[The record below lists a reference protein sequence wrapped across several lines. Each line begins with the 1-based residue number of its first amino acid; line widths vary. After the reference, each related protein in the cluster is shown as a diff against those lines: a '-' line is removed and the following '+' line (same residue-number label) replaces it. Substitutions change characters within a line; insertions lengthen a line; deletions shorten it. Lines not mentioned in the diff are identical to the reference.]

1 MKQHILG
8 FSVVRRLRQSP
19 VFAFLLAVL
28 LCGMLAGCVTGMHIP
43 QGNET
48 YVSELAQLLASNAV
62 GKMPSVRTVAAC
74 LAGAYGWMLAA
85 VILAAIPGRL
95 LWIALLMAVR
105 GFLLAFAAAAVLTQ
119 SGLLGVYICLVS
131 IGISAVLWLPAMLL
145 TSTAVLDVGMN
156 QQRTG
161 YLFSLK
167 RNGSVLVISA
177 ILLLGSVLWRLLAVP
192 VLMGLVGA

>member
-43 QGNET
+43 RGNET

-156 QQRTG
+156 QQRNG

-167 RNGSVLVISA
+167 CNGSVLVISV

>member
-156 QQRTG
+156 QQRNG

-167 RNGSVLVISA
+167 CNGSVLVISA

>member
-28 LCGMLAGCVTGMHIP
+28 LCGMLTGCVTGMHIP

-156 QQRTG
+156 QQRNG

>member
-74 LAGAYGWMLAA
+74 LAGAYGWRLAA

-156 QQRTG
+156 QQRNG

-167 RNGSVLVISA
+167 CNGSVLVISV

>member
-156 QQRTG
+156 QQRNG

-192 VLMGLVGA
+192 VLMGLVGT

>member
-105 GFLLAFAAAAVLTQ
+105 GFLLAFAASAVLTQ

-131 IGISAVLWLPAMLL
+131 IGISAALWLPAMLL

-156 QQRTG
+156 QQRNG

>member
-48 YVSELAQLLASNAV
+48 SVSELAQLLASNAV

-156 QQRTG
+156 QQRNG

>member
-119 SGLLGVYICLVS
+119 YGLLGVYICLVS

-156 QQRTG
+156 QQRNG

>member
-1 MKQHILG
+1 MRQHIFG

-28 LCGMLAGCVTGMHIP
+28 LCGMLAGCITGMYIP

-48 YVSELAQLLASNAV
+48 YVSELAQLLASNAA

-85 VILAAIPGRL
+85 IILAAIPGRL
-95 LWIALLMAVR
+95 LWIAFLMAVR
-105 GFLLAFAAAAVLTQ
+105 GFLLAFAMAAVLTQ
-119 SGLLGVYICLVS
+119 SGLWGLYICLVS
-131 IGISAVLWLPAMLL
+131 IVISAVLWLPAMLL
-145 TSTAVLDVGMN
+145 AGTAALDVGMN
-156 QQRTG
+156 RERSR

-167 RNGSVLVISA
+167 RNGSVLVLSA

-192 VLMGLVGA
+192 VLLGFAGV

>member
-145 TSTAVLDVGMN
+145 TSTAVLDVGMH
-156 QQRTG
+156 QQRNG

-177 ILLLGSVLWRLLAVP
+177 ILLLGSVLWRLFAVP

>member
-156 QQRTG
+156 QQRNG

-177 ILLLGSVLWRLLAVP
+177 ILLLGSVLWRLFAVP

>member
-156 QQRTG
+156 QQRNG

-167 RNGSVLVISA
+167 CNGSVLVISV

>member
-131 IGISAVLWLPAMLL
+131 IGISAALWLPAMLL

-156 QQRTG
+156 QQRNG

>member
-156 QQRTG
+156 QQRNG

>member
-85 VILAAIPGRL
+85 VMLAAIPGRL

-131 IGISAVLWLPAMLL
+131 IGISAVLWLSAMLL

-156 QQRTG
+156 QQRNG

-177 ILLLGSVLWRLLAVP
+177 ILLLGSVLWRLFAVP

>member
-105 GFLLAFAAAAVLTQ
+105 GFLLAFAVTAAGVLLWQ
-119 SGLLGVYICLVS
+119 NFLLKFAI
-131 IGISAVLWLPAMLL
+131 
-145 TSTAVLDVGMN
+145 VG
-156 QQRTG
+156 
-161 YLFSLK
+161 
-167 RNGSVLVISA
+167 A
-177 ILLLGSVLWRLLAVP
+177 ILFIYCVLYQAQLHKLWRL
-192 VLMGLVGA
+192 GLGILRKLLNRGA

>member
-145 TSTAVLDVGMN
+145 TSTAVLVVGMN
-156 QQRTG
+156 QQRNG

>member
-19 VFAFLLAVL
+19 VFVFLLAVL

-74 LAGAYGWMLAA
+74 LAGAYGWMRAA

-156 QQRTG
+156 QQRNG

-167 RNGSVLVISA
+167 CNGSVLVISA

>member
-48 YVSELAQLLASNAV
+48 HVSELAQLLASNAV

-119 SGLLGVYICLVS
+119 SGLLGVYTCLVS

-156 QQRTG
+156 QQRNG

>member
-85 VILAAIPGRL
+85 VMLAAIPGRL

-156 QQRTG
+156 QQRNG

>member
-85 VILAAIPGRL
+85 VLLAAIPGRL
-95 LWIALLMAVR
+95 RWIALLMAVR
-105 GFLLAFAAAAVLTQ
+105 GFLLAFAAVAVLTQ

-156 QQRTG
+156 QQRNG

>member
-156 QQRTG
+156 QQRNG

-167 RNGSVLVISA
+167 RNGSVLVISV

>member
-19 VFAFLLAVL
+19 VFVFLLAVL

-105 GFLLAFAAAAVLTQ
+105 GFLLAFAAVAVLTQ

-156 QQRTG
+156 QQRNG

-177 ILLLGSVLWRLLAVP
+177 ILLLGSVLWRLFAVP

>member
-1 MKQHILG
+1 
-8 FSVVRRLRQSP
+8 
-19 VFAFLLAVL
+19 
-28 LCGMLAGCVTGMHIP
+28 
-43 QGNET
+43 
-48 YVSELAQLLASNAV
+48 
-62 GKMPSVRTVAAC
+62 
-74 LAGAYGWMLAA
+74 MLAA

-156 QQRTG
+156 QQRNG

>member
-156 QQRTG
+156 QQRNG

-167 RNGSVLVISA
+167 RNVSVLVISA

>member
-145 TSTAVLDVGMN
+145 TSTALLDVGMN
-156 QQRTG
+156 QQRNG

-167 RNGSVLVISA
+167 CNGSVLVISV

>member
-74 LAGAYGWMLAA
+74 LAGAHGWMLAA

-156 QQRTG
+156 QQRNG

>member
-62 GKMPSVRTVAAC
+62 GKMPSVRTIAAC
-74 LAGAYGWMLAA
+74 VAGAYGWMLAA

-95 LWIALLMAVR
+95 LWIAMLMAVR

-156 QQRTG
+156 QQRNG

>member
-1 MKQHILG
+1 M
-8 FSVVRRLRQSP
+8 S
-19 VFAFLLAVL
+19 
-28 LCGMLAGCVTGMHIP
+28 
-43 QGNET
+43 
-48 YVSELAQLLASNAV
+48 
-62 GKMPSVRTVAAC
+62 
-74 LAGAYGWMLAA
+74 AYGWMLAA

-156 QQRTG
+156 QQRNG

-177 ILLLGSVLWRLLAVP
+177 ILLLGSVLWRLFAVP
-192 VLMGLVGA
+192 VMMGLVGA

>member
-95 LWIALLMAVR
+95 LWKVR
-105 GFLLAFAAAAVLTQ
+105 SHKHGPSVPCNSMLTA
-119 SGLLGVYICLVS
+119 SS
-131 IGISAVLWLPAMLL
+131 WPTNRHAM
-145 TSTAVLDVGMN
+145 S
-156 QQRTG
+156 
-161 YLFSLK
+161 
-167 RNGSVLVISA
+167 
-177 ILLLGSVLWRLLAVP
+177 
-192 VLMGLVGA
+192 

>member
-85 VILAAIPGRL
+85 VMLAAIPGRL

-156 QQRTG
+156 QQRNG

-177 ILLLGSVLWRLLAVP
+177 ILLLGSVLWRLFAVP

>member
-85 VILAAIPGRL
+85 VILAAIPGQL

-156 QQRTG
+156 QQRNG

>member
-19 VFAFLLAVL
+19 VFVFLLAVL

-156 QQRTG
+156 QQRNG

>member
-131 IGISAVLWLPAMLL
+131 SGISAVLWLPAMLL

-156 QQRTG
+156 QQRNG

>member
-74 LAGAYGWMLAA
+74 LAGAYGWMLEA

-131 IGISAVLWLPAMLL
+131 IEISAVLWLPAMLL

-156 QQRTG
+156 QQRNG

>member
-131 IGISAVLWLPAMLL
+131 IGISAVLWLPALLL

-156 QQRTG
+156 QQRNG

>member
-95 LWIALLMAVR
+95 LWIALLMALCMV
-105 GFLLAFAAAAVLTQ
+105 T
-119 SGLLGVYICLVS
+119 GLV
-131 IGISAVLWLPAMLL
+131 
-145 TSTAVLDVGMN
+145 
-156 QQRTG
+156 
-161 YLFSLK
+161 
-167 RNGSVLVISA
+167 VLVFNMIA
-177 ILLLGSVLWRLLAVP
+177 KILNEFIDPRMQYEKRLGEEAEYESEYEA
-192 VLMGLVGA
+192 

>member
-62 GKMPSVRTVAAC
+62 GKMPAVRTVAAC

-131 IGISAVLWLPAMLL
+131 IGISAALWLPAMLL

-156 QQRTG
+156 QQRNG